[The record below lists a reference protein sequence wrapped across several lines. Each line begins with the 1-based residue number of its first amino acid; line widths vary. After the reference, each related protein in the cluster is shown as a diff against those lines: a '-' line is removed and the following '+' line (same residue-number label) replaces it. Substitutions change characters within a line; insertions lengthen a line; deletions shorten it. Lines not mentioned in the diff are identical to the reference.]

1 MTAAWFD
8 IDGGLA
14 LAEADGIAGFEHA
27 ARESLAHADRAN
39 DDAMDALQA
48 GDTDAEVRA
57 LRHSLAHLVRA
68 EANAEAAG
76 CIGWAAAIRILAEDV
91 RASLVTNDPTT
102 PF

>member
-1 MTAAWFD
+1 MNAALWSD
-8 IDGGLA
+8 I
-14 LAEADGIAGFEHA
+14 ADAADSIAGFEHA
-27 ARESLAHADRAN
+27 ARESLALADRAN

-48 GDTDAEVRA
+48 GDTEAEVRA

-76 CIGWAAAIRILAEDV
+76 CIGWAAAIRILADDV
-91 RASLVTNDPTT
+91 RASLTTNDPAT